1 MTVTVVS
8 LTPMLA
14 RLRVTLP
21 PGEASARVVGPRR
34 PGHATVEV
42 SYPMRVAASSDAAL
56 TLEVSIPEPNR
67 APFEYRVV
75 VTSGGAT
82 ATRVVTL

>member
-21 PGEASARVVGPRR
+21 PGEGSARVVGPRR

-42 SYPMRVAASSDAAL
+42 SYPMRVVESSDAAL

-67 APFEYRVV
+67 SPFEYRVV
-75 VTSGGAT
+75 VTRGGVET
-82 ATRVVTL
+82 THVVTL

>member
-1 MTVTVVS
+1 VTVTVVS
-8 LTPMLA
+8 VTPVLA

-21 PGEASARVVGPRR
+21 PGEATARVVGPCR

-42 SYPMRVAASSDAAL
+42 SYPMRVAASSDTAL
-56 TLEVSIPEPNR
+56 TLEVTIPEPNR

-75 VTSGGAT
+75 VTRHGVAAT
-82 ATRVVTL
+82 QSVTL

>member
-14 RLRVTLP
+14 RLRVVLP
-21 PGEASARVVGPRR
+21 AGAVSGRVVGPRR

-42 SYPMRVAASSDAAL
+42 SYPMREVASGDG
-56 TLEVSIPEPNR
+56 TVILEVSIPEPNR
-67 APFEYRVV
+67 APFEYRAV
-75 VTSGGAT
+75 VTRDGVA
-82 ATRVVTL
+82 VVHAFRL

>member
-14 RLRVTLP
+14 RLRVVVPAGAAT
-21 PGEASARVVGPRR
+21 GRVVGPRR

-42 SYPMRVAASSDAAL
+42 SYPMREVAAGDGTV
-56 TLEVSIPEPNR
+56 TLEVTIPEPNR
-67 APFEYRVV
+67 APFEYRAVV
-75 VTSGGAT
+75 ARDGVA
-82 ATRVVTL
+82 VVHAFQL

>member
-14 RLRVTLP
+14 RLRVVLP
-21 PGEASARVVGPRR
+21 AGAVTGRVVGPRR

-42 SYPMRVAASSDAAL
+42 SYPLREVASGDGTV
-56 TLEVSIPEPNR
+56 TLEVTIPEPNR
-67 APFEYRVV
+67 APYEYRAV
-75 VTSGGAT
+75 VTRDGVA
-82 ATRVVTL
+82 VVHAFRL